1 MTNKIEQLK
10 NVKISYQGAELYK
23 NHKNDAILLVFSG
36 LLMYLIDISRKEIK
50 AMLNYSDIR
59 DVILELKNK
68 KEGSYDKIKILFKFA
83 LNGVNLFYFIYFLIQ
98 RESATIYFS
107 NENKN
112 SDVIYRKMKKIIE
125 DYNDK

>member
-23 NHKNDAILLVFSG
+23 NHKNDSILLVFSG

-59 DVILELKNK
+59 DVILELKSK

-83 LNGVNLFYFIYFLIQ
+83 LNGVKIKIIIIYFHLFFLYFISFYFI
-98 RESATIYFS
+98 FS
-107 NENKN
+107 
-112 SDVIYRKMKKIIE
+112 IIA
-125 DYNDK
+125 

>member
-1 MTNKIEQLK
+1 VSNKIEQLK

-23 NHKNDAILLVFSG
+23 NHKNDSILLVFSG

-59 DVILELKNK
+59 DVILELRGK

-83 LNGVNLFYFIYFLIQ
+83 LNGVNKFLL
-98 RESATIYFS
+98 
-107 NENKN
+107 
-112 SDVIYRKMKKIIE
+112 
-125 DYNDK
+125 